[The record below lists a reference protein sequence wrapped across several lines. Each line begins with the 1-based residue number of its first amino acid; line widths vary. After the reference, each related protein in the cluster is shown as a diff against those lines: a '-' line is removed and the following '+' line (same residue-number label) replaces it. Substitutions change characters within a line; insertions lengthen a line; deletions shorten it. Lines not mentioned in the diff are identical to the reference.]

1 MQERN
6 TQEFMEIIAWG
17 KKKKIQK
24 QSNKDK
30 NLDTE
35 YQSWDINLVPEF

>member
-17 KKKKIQK
+17 KKKKSRNRVTKIK
-24 QSNKDK
+24 
-30 NLDTE
+30 
-35 YQSWDINLVPEF
+35 I